1 MKHYPH
7 HIGDFD
13 KATRHLTRIE
23 RSIYRDLI
31 ELYYDTEQQLTLDM
45 PALCRR
51 IIARTNEESTAVEQV
66 LNEFFNETPT
76 GWFHS
81 RCNTE
86 IEKYQANASSQAK
99 AGKASAAARAAKA
112 QQAIKGTST
121 AAEQILNEEST
132 AVEQVLNVTS
142 TNRKPLTVNH
152 EPVKT
157 NPIAHPSD
165 DADEIGKVYT
175 PAFTAFWEMY
185 PNKKSKGDAAKVFGK
200 IVKAEYPAIR
210 KGLESAKQSAEWLKD
225 GGQFIPH
232 PGKWLRA
239 RGWEDEHQSS
249 DSSNDGM
256 PRNADGSPNLQEWMR
271 SQQA

>member
-51 IIARTNEESTAVEQV
+51 IIART
-66 LNEFFNETPT
+66 
-76 GWFHS
+76 
-81 RCNTE
+81 
-86 IEKYQANASSQAK
+86 
-99 AGKASAAARAAKA
+99 
-112 QQAIKGTST
+112 
-121 AAEQILNEEST
+121 NEEST